1 MSIKSGITWGVAAIV
16 LLVILGY
23 AYSRTES
30 FIRGPQIII
39 TSPENGRVISD
50 SFFFIEGTIQRASH
64 ITLNGRQIYT
74 NETGELRE
82 AVSLAE
88 GLNIFEIVATDRFG
102 RTIKKVLEVIYQ

>member
-1 MSIKSGITWGVAAIV
+1 MTLKSGIMWGVAAIV
-16 LLVILGY
+16 LLIILGY

-30 FIRGPQIII
+30 FIRGPHI
-39 TSPENGRVISD
+39 TIASPQDGQVISD
-50 SFFFIEGTIQRASH
+50 SFFFIEGTIQRAGH

-74 NETGELRE
+74 NEMGELRE

-102 RTIKKVLEVIYQ
+102 RTIKKVLEVVYK